1 MSAKTFISLMLI
13 LLMFTSGLL
22 VFASGSQKKTSKSAC
37 PAGAT
42 GCAIDTDTENQVQAS
57 DGMIWES
64 VSRHLLSAVQ

>member
-22 VFASGSQKKTSKSAC
+22 VFASGSQKKSAKSEC
-37 PAGAT
+37 PAGST
-42 GCAIDTDTENQVQAS
+42 GCAVDTDNQVQAS
-57 DGMIWES
+57 EGMIWES